1 MAKKLDLT
9 KMRAGQTV
17 YVLDS
22 NIRKRNDWWCY
33 PRPLTVN
40 NAPTPKFEGADY
52 YYGEAVSRHSLK
64 MFVDDGYF
72 HRRGEGYQFGTK
84 TIFATRNAAQ
94 RECDRINLRL
104 NRIRKLAA
112 EEIQRKTEEQ
122 TRRVLYTGS
131 I

>member
-22 NIRKRNDWWCY
+22 NIRKRSDWWCY
-33 PRPLTVN
+33 VRPLTVN
-40 NAPTPKFEGADY
+40 NEPAPKFEGADY
-52 YYGEAVSRHSLK
+52 YYGEVVSRYSLK
-64 MFVDDGYF
+64 MFVDDGCF
-72 HRRGEGYQFGTK
+72 HRRGEDYQFGTK